1 MNSDLYDEICD
12 KWYIKSLKDYQNTAL
27 LSVGRDKRDTLVCM
41 PTGSGNSICFEA
53 LGQYRYYNNNNNSET
68 ETESIVLVVSPL
80 DDSCLW

>member
-1 MNSDLYDEICD
+1 MAAPIGTACVDMNSDLYDEICD

-53 LGQYRYYNNNNNSET
+53 LGQYR
-68 ETESIVLVVSPL
+68 P
-80 DDSCLW
+80 